1 MKVED
6 HWDAYREY
14 RASVF
19 SWAIDIRGLKRSQR
33 TVGLNVSRALIE
45 LLSVLLHE
53 RRCVDAGFQ
62 LNHRWFKSSSVADR
76 LPDFEGK
83 GEVVPAM
90 VELENL
96 AEVLTYGGPKPEERI
111 TEAIERFN
119 NIEERL
125 LVLIHGNE

>member
-6 HWDAYREY
+6 HWDAYREH
-14 RASVF
+14 RASIF
-19 SWAIDIRGLKRSQR
+19 SWAMDIRGLGRSQR

-53 RRCVDAGFQ
+53 RRHVDAGFQ
-62 LNHRWFKSSSVADR
+62 LNHRWFKSGSVADR

-83 GEVVPAM
+83 DEVVPAM

-96 AEVLTYGGPKPEERI
+96 AEVLAYGAPKPEER
-111 TEAIERFN
+111 TKEAIERFN
-119 NIEERL
+119 TIENRL
-125 LVLIHGNE
+125 LVMIHGKE